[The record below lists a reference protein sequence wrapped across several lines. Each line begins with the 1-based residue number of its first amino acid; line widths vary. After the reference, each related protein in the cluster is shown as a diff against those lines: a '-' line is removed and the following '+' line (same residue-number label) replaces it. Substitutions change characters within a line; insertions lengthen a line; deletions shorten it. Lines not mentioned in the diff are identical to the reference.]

1 MTTDLSALTPYIG
14 ELLAGRALTVLTG
27 AGVSA
32 ESGLPTFRGA
42 GGIWEGH
49 RAEELAT
56 EDAFRRDPVKVWR
69 FYEWRREATLKAQP
83 NDAHLALAR
92 LQRLLPRMTLL
103 TQNVDGL
110 HQAAGQKDLVELHG
124 SILRTRCTVE
134 GTIRPTP
141 EGPFASLPPK
151 CGACGGLLRP
161 SVVWFGE
168 ALAADTWRA
177 AEKAA
182 LESAVFLV
190 VGTSSVVAPAS
201 SLALMAARGGA
212 HLFEVNPEVTPIAPL
227 AEGIFRRN
235 AAEVLPEI
243 ARAFVSWKP
252 ERRR

>member
-1 MTTDLSALTPYIG
+1 VTTDLSALTPYIG

-32 ESGLPTFRGA
+32 ESGLPTFRGP
-42 GGIWEGH
+42 GGLWEG
-49 RAEELAT
+49 RRSEELAT
-56 EDAFRRDPVKVWR
+56 EDAFRRDPLQVWR
-69 FYEWRREATLKAQP
+69 FYEWRREAALRARP

-110 HQAAGQKDLVELHG
+110 HQAAGQKELVELHG
-124 SILRTRCTVE
+124 SILKTRCTVE

-141 EGPFASLPPK
+141 EGPFPSLPPL

-168 ALAADTWRA
+168 ALAADVWRA

-182 LESAVFLV
+182 VESAVFLV

-212 HLFEVNPEVTPIAPL
+212 HLFEVNPEATPIAPL
-227 AEGIFRRN
+227 AEGVFRRN

-252 ERRR
+252 DRRR